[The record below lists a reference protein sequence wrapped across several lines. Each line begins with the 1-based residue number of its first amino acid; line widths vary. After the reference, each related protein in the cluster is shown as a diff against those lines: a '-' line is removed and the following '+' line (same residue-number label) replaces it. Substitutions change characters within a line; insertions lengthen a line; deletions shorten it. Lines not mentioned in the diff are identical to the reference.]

1 VGSTPVADG
10 VLLEWE
16 AVESGGAVVTY
27 IIERSLSES
36 GPWEEVTRTTET
48 RYLYSDGTGQTWYFR
63 ITATVRGQAGGSEIV
78 VGTPELVA
86 RQRALEQEI
95 LDRLAGDFAAVAEAV
110 ADARAYTDTQVAALN
125 GILED
130 IVGADEWVAG
140 TTYPKGDFVRHEGT
154 MYRALAENTGVVP
167 GSNPSVWQE
176 IGDYTSVGDA
186 LAAAISM
193 SIQNASDIAAES
205 VRIDGVVVRMPPGA
219 DQLAR
224 SSQVASEQ
232 QARIDG
238 DNVLGQRIDTVS
250 VTAGDAQSTAAQAI
264 TAANNAASVAATAQ
278 TAANGAQSTASQA
291 LAAANNAATVATQV
305 SLQLG
310 KGDNLFI
317 DPGFAAPNAMVRGW
331 GETAV
336 YWQRNFNPQSFR
348 PFGINVYGA
357 QPAGFPVGWWN
368 YLVPT
373 KLTRVKPN
381 TWYIGSIYYAAQRT
395 AAGVDV
401 IVYDQNNASLQEVG
415 SPLAGHT
422 PSDWSQPSGY
432 RRAFVKFKTG
442 ANAVY
447 AAVNGRAYGSSSG
460 DPYVLF
466 FWPQLEEAAEA
477 QTEPTPYKE
486 SAAGNAV
493 ATQALSVGIDGVDGR
508 LKAKQTLTT
517 DVNGNIAG
525 YVSEND
531 GTRSSFS
538 ILATVFRV
546 ISSLTGMGMEWQ
558 DGYLRIW
565 RSAAQLIL
573 GHTFGS
579 GNLVMWYGP
588 NVGAANCTKAN
599 ATFWLDTSGGAYFGG
614 SLSAGALKNAVQT
627 TTTVTVGTELINGPF
642 NTNGNVRAVTI
653 SFARNTAYVSNASGS
668 GGFSGGVGAN
678 TATVAVYRRIG
689 SAAET
694 LWQTLNVSGGLE
706 ILNEPDAPDRANS
719 YWSGAMTV
727 NDTSP
732 AADAVRYRAVITA
745 FNAQAVEHP
754 GTINSI
760 TTTQN
765 LAIVSVES

>member
-1 VGSTPVADG
+1 MRLVTLIDLGAGALPAQTPAPARFARWFPVVYQPAVVPPVGGVGSTPVADG
-10 VLLEWE
+10 VLLEWD
-16 AVESGGAVVTY
+16 AVESGGAVVIY
-27 IIERSLSES
+27 VIERSLSEA

-86 RQRALEQEI
+86 RQQALDQEI

-110 ADARAYTDTQVAALN
+110 ADARAYTDTQVAALT

-176 IGDYTSVGDA
+176 IGEYTSVGDA

-193 SIQNASDIAAES
+193 STQNASDIAAES
-205 VRIDGVVVRMPPGA
+205 TRLDGVMVRMPPGT

-224 SSQVASEQ
+224 SAQVASEQ

-348 PFGINVYGA
+348 PIGINVYGA
-357 QPAGFPVGWWN
+357 QPAGFPAGWWN
-368 YLVPT
+368 YLVPS
-373 KLTRVKPN
+373 KPARVKPD

-395 AAGVDV
+395 VAGVDV
-401 IVYDQNNASLQEVG
+401 VVYDESGTNSIQEVASDLLEH
-415 SPLAGHT
+415 SPT
-422 PSDWSQPSGY
+422 DWSQPGAY
-432 RRAFVKFKTG
+432 RRASIKFKTG
-442 ANAVY
+442 TRAFY
-447 AAVNGRAYGSSSG
+447 AAVNGRAYGATNG

-466 FWPQLEEAAEA
+466 FWPQLEEA
-477 QTEPTPYKE
+477 TETQAGPTPYKE
-486 SAAGNAV
+486 GAAGNAS
-493 ATQALSVGIDGVDGR
+493 ATQALSVGIDSVSGR
-508 LKAKQTLTT
+508 VRAIQAVAT
-517 DVNGNIAG
+517 DVQGRWIG
-525 YVSEND
+525 FRTEND
-531 GTRSSFS
+531 GVRGGTEFVMDYFRL
-538 ILATVFRV
+538 LAADGASASMEMTGNYWRVFNANYQLV
-546 ISSLTGMGMEWQ
+546 MGTG
-558 DGYLRIW
+558 
-565 RSAAQLIL
+565 
-573 GHTFGS
+573 FGVS
-579 GNLVMWYGP
+579 GNLMSWFGP
-588 NVGAANCTKAN
+588 NIGAANCS
-599 ATFWLDTSGGAYFGG
+599 TSNCIEARTT
-614 SLSAGALKNAVQT
+614 AGQT
-627 TTTVTVGTELINGPF
+627 II
-642 NTNGNVRAVTI
+642 R
-653 SFARNTAYVSNASGS
+653 
-668 GGFSGGVGAN
+668 GAN
-678 TATVAVYRRIG
+678 NDGRMEITATKISVFDTNNVARI
-689 SAAET
+689 E
-694 LWQTLNVSGGLE
+694 LGL
-706 ILNEPDAPDRANS
+706 LS
-719 YWSGAMTV
+719 
-727 NDTSP
+727 
-732 AADAVRYRAVITA
+732 
-745 FNAQAVEHP
+745 
-754 GTINSI
+754 
-760 TTTQN
+760 
-765 LAIVSVES
+765 